1 MNSIVAPISL
11 GELIDKITIL
21 EIKESKLKNNKVN
34 NVINELNQLKTIL
47 NNLDFVIEENL
58 IDKLREVNK
67 NLQEIED
74 LIRLKEKE
82 EIEVGVEFKV
92 KRILEDKSLFLKNTK
107 HKITINPQ
115 DFKKLELVNVGI
127 LFFFYFDCIQNLVMK
142 MIYFFP

>member
-21 EIKESKLKNNKVN
+21 EIKEFKLKNNKVN

-67 NLQEIED
+67 NLWEIED

-82 EIEVGVEFKV
+82 EIFDDEFIKLARAV
-92 KRILEDKSLFLKNTK
+92 YKNNDERSNIKRNINIIYKSDIIEEKSYK
-107 HKITINPQ
+107 
-115 DFKKLELVNVGI
+115 
-127 LFFFYFDCIQNLVMK
+127 
-142 MIYFFP
+142 

>member
-21 EIKESKLKNNKVN
+21 EIKEFKLKNNKVN

-58 IDKLREVNK
+58 IDQLREVNK
-67 NLQEIED
+67 NLWEIED

-82 EIEVGVEFKV
+82 EIFDDEFIKLARAV
-92 KRILEDKSLFLKNTK
+92 YKNNDERSNIKRNINIIYKSDIIEEKSYK
-107 HKITINPQ
+107 
-115 DFKKLELVNVGI
+115 
-127 LFFFYFDCIQNLVMK
+127 
-142 MIYFFP
+142 

>member
-58 IDKLREVNK
+58 VDKLREVNK
-67 NLQEIED
+67 NLWEIED

-82 EIEVGVEFKV
+82 GIFDNEFIKLARAVYKNNDQRSNIKRNINIIYKSDIIEE
-92 KRILEDKSLFLKNTK
+92 KSYK
-107 HKITINPQ
+107 
-115 DFKKLELVNVGI
+115 
-127 LFFFYFDCIQNLVMK
+127 
-142 MIYFFP
+142 

>member
-34 NVINELNQLKTIL
+34 NVINELNQLKIIL
-47 NNLDFVIEENL
+47 NKLDFVIEENL

-67 NLQEIED
+67 NLWEIED

-82 EIEVGVEFKV
+82 GVFDNEFIKLARAVYKNNDQRSNIKRNINIIYKSDIIEE
-92 KRILEDKSLFLKNTK
+92 KSYK
-107 HKITINPQ
+107 
-115 DFKKLELVNVGI
+115 
-127 LFFFYFDCIQNLVMK
+127 
-142 MIYFFP
+142 

>member
-58 IDKLREVNK
+58 VDKLREVNK
-67 NLQEIED
+67 NLWEIED

-82 EIEVGVEFKV
+82 GIFDNEFIKLARAVYKNNDQRSDIKRNINIIYKSDIIEE
-92 KRILEDKSLFLKNTK
+92 KSYK
-107 HKITINPQ
+107 
-115 DFKKLELVNVGI
+115 
-127 LFFFYFDCIQNLVMK
+127 
-142 MIYFFP
+142 

>member
-1 MNSIVAPISL
+1 MNSIFAPISL

-67 NLQEIED
+67 NLWEIED
-74 LIRLKEKE
+74 LIRLREKE
-82 EIEVGVEFKV
+82 GIFDNEFIKLARAVYKNNDQRSNIKRDINIIYKSDIIEE
-92 KRILEDKSLFLKNTK
+92 KSYK
-107 HKITINPQ
+107 
-115 DFKKLELVNVGI
+115 
-127 LFFFYFDCIQNLVMK
+127 
-142 MIYFFP
+142 